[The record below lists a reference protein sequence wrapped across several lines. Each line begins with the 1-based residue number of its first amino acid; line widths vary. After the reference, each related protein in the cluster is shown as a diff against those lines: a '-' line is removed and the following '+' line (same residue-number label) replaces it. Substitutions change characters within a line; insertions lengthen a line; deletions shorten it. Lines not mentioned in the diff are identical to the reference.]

1 MNVSMHDTFNLGWKL
16 ALILKGL
23 SPASLLDTYSHER
36 RKIAQDLI
44 TFDYEHALAFTKND
58 QVALAENFKQNI
70 RFISGVGAIYAQNV
84 LNRYHDLPGCSLKAG
99 ELLLPARAT
108 RYIDA
113 NPVDIQ
119 LDIPL
124 LGQFRVYFLTSD
136 YSATKRLLDSICS
149 GIASPSSIISR
160 ASAASTASP
169 LRAPAV
175 ERDEFVQPQRYLPG
189 DTQLFTFG
197 LITKTPQGELEISDL
212 PAFLRAYRWTFYNDN
227 LDRSVSPITKW
238 NAGQGLRDGELQ
250 VVCVR
255 PDGYVGAVSKW
266 EGGAEAPQAWLESY
280 FEGFLSG

>member
-1 MNVSMHDTFNLGWKL
+1 MHDTFNLGWKL
-16 ALILKGL
+16 ALVLKGL
-23 SPASLLDTYSHER
+23 SPVSLLDTYSHER

-58 QVALAENFKQNI
+58 QAALAKNFKKNI
-70 RFISGVGAIYAQNV
+70 SFISGVGAIYSQNV
-84 LNRYHDLPGCSLKAG
+84 LNRHHDLPGCSLKAG

-136 YSATKRLLDSICS
+136 YKATKSLLNLICS
-149 GIASPSSIISR
+149 GIASPASIISR
-160 ASAASTASP
+160 ASTASMESP
-169 LRAPAV
+169 LRAPTV
-175 ERDEFVQPQRYLPG
+175 EGDEFVQPQRYLPKG
-189 DTQLFTFG
+189 TQVFTFG
-197 LITKTPQGELEISDL
+197 LITKTPQDDLEISDL
-212 PAFLRAYRWTFYNDN
+212 PEFLRAYKWTFYNDN
-227 LDRSVSPITKW
+227 LDRRVSPITKW
-238 NAGQGLRDGELQ
+238 NAGQGLSDGELQ

-255 PDGYVGAVSKW
+255 PDGYVGAVGKW
-266 EGGAEAPQAWLESY
+266 DGNAGVEEPQAWLESY

>member
-1 MNVSMHDTFNLGWKL
+1 MHDTFNLGWKL
-16 ALILKGL
+16 ALVLKGL

-44 TFDYEHALAFTKND
+44 TFDQEHARAFTKND
-58 QVALAENFKQNI
+58 QTALAENFKQNI
-70 RFISGVGAIYAQNV
+70 RFISGVGAIYAENA
-84 LNRYHDLPGCSLKAG
+84 LNRHHDLLGCSLKPG

-136 YSATKRLLDSICS
+136 YQATKFLLDSICS
-149 GIASPSSIISR
+149 GISSPSSIISR
-160 ASAASTASP
+160 ASTASIKSL
-169 LRAPAV
+169 LRAPTM
-175 ERDEFVQPQRYLPG
+175 ERDEFIQPQRYLPG
-189 DTQLFTFG
+189 GTQLFTFG
-197 LITKTPQGELEISDL
+197 IITKTPQGELEFSDL
-212 PAFLRAYRWTFYNDN
+212 PAFLRAYRWTFYNDD
-227 LDRSVSPITKW
+227 LDHSVSPITKW
-238 NAGQGLRDGELQ
+238 NAGQGLKNGELQ

-255 PDGYVGAVSKW
+255 PDGYVGAVGKW
-266 EGGAEAPQAWLESY
+266 NEDEGAGGPQAWLESY

>member
-1 MNVSMHDTFNLGWKL
+1 MHDTFNLGWKL
-16 ALILKGL
+16 ALVLKGL
-23 SPASLLDTYSHER
+23 SPVSLLDTYCDER
-36 RKIAQDLI
+36 RKIAEDLI
-44 TFDYEHALAFTKND
+44 TFDRTHALAFTKND
-58 QVALAENFKQNI
+58 QVALAKDFKQNI

-84 LNRYHDLPGCSLKAG
+84 LNRFHNLPACSLKAG

-136 YSATKRLLDSICS
+136 YSATKHLLDSICS
-149 GIASPSSIISR
+149 GISSPSSIISR
-160 ASAASTASP
+160 ASAASTKSP
-169 LRAPAV
+169 LRAPMV

-212 PAFLRAYRWTFYNDN
+212 PEFLRAYRWTFYNDD
-227 LDRSVSPITKW
+227 LDLSVSPITKW
-238 NAGQGLRDGELQ
+238 NAGLGLREGELQ

-255 PDGYVGAVSKW
+255 PDGYVGAVGRWDES
-266 EGGAEAPQAWLESY
+266 GGAEEPQEWLESY
-280 FEGFLSG
+280 FGAFLLG